1 MTINRKNIPAHL
13 HARYG
18 ITPPRRGLWA
28 ALSVATLTLVLYV
41 GASVGGRLV
50 SASEVRLIT
59 WNVTSSSAVT
69 IDFEVFQPTTQ
80 SLVCVIRAQD
90 SDRFDVGYALT
101 RISNSTDRPT
111 ISVTLATRG
120 VAFAVPTPICDVADS
135 PALVGSHFRPGLLP
149 PAQTDGLASPW
160 QPLQTLR

>member
-90 SDRFDVGYALT
+90 SDRF
-101 RISNSTDRPT
+101 
-111 ISVTLATRG
+111 
-120 VAFAVPTPICDVADS
+120 
-135 PALVGSHFRPGLLP
+135 
-149 PAQTDGLASPW
+149 
-160 QPLQTLR
+160 